1 MPKRNSSYDDIVRRT
16 VIEPDGSFRP
26 SAEQERQAYE
36 GFRAMDA
43 EEQALWTR
51 VRSALAHGGVDL
63 EHVSVEV
70 ERDRVFV
77 RGTVQDST
85 TQNRIP
91 ELIHSVEG
99 VGDVVDLVV
108 IDASGTT
115 TSTT

>member
-1 MPKRNSSYDDIVRRT
+1 MPKRNETYDDIVRRT
-16 VIEPDGSFRP
+16 VVEPDGSFRP
-26 SAEQERQAYE
+26 TAEQERQAYE

-70 ERDRVFV
+70 ERDRVYV
-77 RGTVQDST
+77 RGMVQDST

-91 ELIHSVEG
+91 ELIHGVEG

-108 IDASGTT
+108 IEQGTT
-115 TSTT
+115 SAR